1 MTVKG
6 TEAQTEVALYGQLV
20 AYRRILHENPELSA
34 KEFATTERI
43 RRWLSEEG
51 MTILNY
57 PLETGLIAEVVGAL
71 PGPTIALR
79 ADIDALPVKEATG
92 LPFVSETEG
101 IMHACGH
108 DYHTAAMIG
117 AALLLRQRKAKLKG
131 TVRFIFQPA
140 EEIAQGAKWI
150 EEAGALEGVS
160 AIFGMHN
167 KPDLPVGTIGIREG
181 GLMASADRFELDIIG
196 VGGHAGIPDTT
207 IDPIVIAG
215 QVISGLQTIISRN
228 TSPFHNVVISI
239 TQIHGG
245 NAWNVIPE
253 KVFMEGTVRTFQK
266 EARERIPALMKR
278 TVEGIAES
286 FGARADFR
294 WIPYISVVD
303 NDPQFKD
310 IMTETAKEL
319 GYNPIEAK
327 PVAGGEDFAH
337 YQTLIPGF
345 FVFMGVEGTREW
357 HHPEFNLKE
366 EALLVAAKYFST
378 LAIKVL
384 DQWETK

>member
-1 MTVKG
+1 MTE
-6 TEAQTEVALYGQLV
+6 TQTDTQTKTGFYEKLV
-20 AYRRILHENPELSA
+20 AYRRELHAHPELSA

-43 RRWLSEEG
+43 RYWLTEEG
-51 MTILNY
+51 VTILDF

-92 LPFVSETEG
+92 LPFASETEG
-101 IMHACGH
+101 LMHACGH
-108 DYHTAAMIG
+108 DYHTASMIG
-117 AALLLRQRKAKLKG
+117 AAILLQGKKASLKG

-150 EEAGALEGVS
+150 VEAGALKDVS

-181 GLMASADRFELDIIG
+181 GLMASADRFELEIHG
-196 VGGHAGIPDTT
+196 VGGHAGIPDST
-207 IDPIVIAG
+207 IDPIVIAS
-215 QVISGLQTIISRN
+215 QIITGLQTIISRN
-228 TSPFHNVVISI
+228 TSPFHNAVISI

-245 NAWNVIPE
+245 NSWNVIPE
-253 KVFMEGTVRTFQK
+253 KVYLEGTVRAFQK
-266 EARERIPALMKR
+266 EDREKIPDLMR
-278 TVEGIAES
+278 RAAEGIAS
-286 FGARADFR
+286 GFGAVADFR
-294 WIPYISVVD
+294 WHPYVSIVD
-303 NDPQFKD
+303 NDVRFKA
-310 IMTETAKEL
+310 ILAETAEEQ
-319 GYNPIEAK
+319 GYRFVEPK

-366 EALLVAAKYFST
+366 EALAVAADYFAA
-378 LAIKVL
+378 LALKVL
-384 DQWETK
+384 DQWKA